1 MYRLSFIVLLLLT
14 LDVQGQNPHGD
25 NLVVDCKACHTSNGW
40 DYVDT
45 LSFDHA
51 NTDFALE
58 GQHEFVDCKACHSEL
73 IFESANGDCMSCH
86 EDLHAGTV
94 GNDCIRCHTTNN
106 WLVDHI
112 PELHEQNGFVLSGAH
127 ATVNCI
133 SCHTSDNQLI
143 WTRIGNDCIN
153 CHLDDYEATSTPPHA
168 QTGFSTDCAQCHSP
182 LSAEW
187 GSDNFHLFFPLTGG
201 HDLNDCYACHQTSTF
216 EGLSSD
222 CISCHNDDFRAT
234 TEPNH
239 VASNF
244 SNECTECHTTDAW
257 SPAEFRDHDG
267 LYFPIYSGEH
277 QGEWNRCTDC
287 HTQAGSYSTFSCIN
301 CHEHN
306 KRDMDDEHDDENG
319 YRYESNACYNCHPKG
334 KADD

>member
-168 QTGFSTDCAQCHSP
+168 QTGFSTDCAECHSP
-182 LSAEW
+182 LSTEW

-201 HDLNDCYACHQTSTF
+201 HDLDNCTACHLPNTF
-216 EGLSSD
+216 EGLSSE
-222 CISCHNDDFRAT
+222 CFSCHSNDFNST
-234 TEPNH
+234 TQPNH
-239 VASNF
+239 VSSNF
-244 SNECTECHTTDAW
+244 STECTECHTINGW
-257 SPAEFRDHDG
+257 SPAEFRDHDAA
-267 LYFPIYSGEH
+267 YFPIYSGNH
-277 QGEWNRCTDC
+277 KGEWNRCTDC
-287 HTQAGSYSTFSCIN
+287 HIQEGNYSIFSCID

-306 KRDMDDEHDDENG
+306 KNDMDDEHNDEGG
-319 YRYESNACYNCHPKG
+319 YRYESNACFNCHPKG
-334 KADD
+334 EADD